1 MKASSFEY
9 RYRFLVHALI
19 YVLGFFSPWNR
30 WLHLDSIRTWQYLAA
45 WPARTGW
52 LSFSTA
58 TIVVLILGILCA
70 FAGAFLRTW
79 GTAYLSPS
87 VVQDGAMHGEG
98 LLAAGPFRFL
108 RNPLYLGTFLHT
120 LALVLLMPPSGA
132 IFTILAIG
140 LLQLRLIGAEEPF
153 LTARLGA
160 PYLAYCAKVPRL
172 IPALTPR
179 VPAPN
184 PQSHDEKSAGNQEK
198 ANWAKAFAGEIYMWG
213 VFLSFATL
221 GWRYNSMLILKGV
234 IISFGI
240 SLIARALIPKP

>member
-1 MKASSFEY
+1 
-9 RYRFLVHALI
+9 
-19 YVLGFFSPWNR
+19 
-30 WLHLDSIRTWQYLAA
+30 
-45 WPARTGW
+45 
-52 LSFSTA
+52 
-58 TIVVLILGILCA
+58 
-70 FAGAFLRTW
+70 
-79 GTAYLSPS
+79 
-87 VVQDGAMHGEG
+87 MHGEG

-153 LTARLGA
+153 LTAKLGA

-172 IPALTPR
+172 FPALTPR
-179 VPAPN
+179 VPASSLQPHW
-184 PQSHDEKSAGNQEK
+184 ST
-198 ANWAKAFAGEIYMWG
+198 AFLGEIYMWG

-240 SLIARALIPKP
+240 SLIARALIPKPPPLSS